1 MLIENNRIIDIVARS
16 SNYTELYKNDI
27 YFHNVVSI
35 LRQSSILDE
44 QILIQLIA
52 FVCKLNFDTMA
63 KLQEYV
69 KRYGIIE

>member
-1 MLIENNRIIDIVARS
+1 MLIENNRIIDIVS
-16 SNYTELYKNDI
+16 KSDNYTELYKNDI
-27 YFHNVVSI
+27 QFYNIIHI

-44 QILIQLIA
+44 QVLVQLIA